1 MDGSSF
7 HCVTQRAKEQACHQ
21 REKLSVQSSGQNPD
35 ETFPNRRL
43 ARLLG
48 DDDEFFGWIPKLS
61 PTPKKIL
68 WYNLF
73 IINDIFYIYIYQRP
87 ISLPLLAR
95 TTVKSAPSLSSEVQ
109 DMFWKCSGGRVWFT
123 RWLNLVSISGTTSK
137 FTPSGGLLKYG
148 KSLKGQW
155 NVFRGLA
162 LQICLCDAH
171 TCQFKEDS
179 MGLGCSS
186 DWILSYGWPDVK
198 SSNHQL
204 INMWALPS
212 KCNWYHQFV
221 QLCRGGWF
229 QLVLHDC
236 S

>member
-1 MDGSSF
+1 M
-7 HCVTQRAKEQACHQ
+7 
-21 REKLSVQSSGQNPD
+21 
-35 ETFPNRRL
+35 
-43 ARLLG
+43 
-48 DDDEFFGWIPKLS
+48 
-61 PTPKKIL
+61 
-68 WYNLF
+68 
-73 IINDIFYIYIYQRP
+73 IFIYIYQSQFRYLCLQGQQS
-87 ISLPLLAR
+87 ICTKLIFR
-95 TTVKSAPSLSSEVQ
+95 SSGHVLE
-109 DMFWKCSGGRVWFT
+109 CSGGRVWFT

-186 DWILSYGWPDVK
+186 DWILSYGWQM
-198 SSNHQL
+198 SNHQL